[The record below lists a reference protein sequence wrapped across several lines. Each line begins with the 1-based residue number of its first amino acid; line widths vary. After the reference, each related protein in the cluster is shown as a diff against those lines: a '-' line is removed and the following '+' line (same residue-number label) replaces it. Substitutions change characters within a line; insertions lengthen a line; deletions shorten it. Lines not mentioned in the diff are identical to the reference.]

1 MGNNSPKLPTIYEFK
16 IEEKIVKIHKLKMGK
31 MGKISSK
38 LLKKPRKIIK
48 NS

>member
-16 IEEKIVKIHKLKMGK
+16 IEEKIVKIHKLKMR
-31 MGKISSK
+31 KISSK